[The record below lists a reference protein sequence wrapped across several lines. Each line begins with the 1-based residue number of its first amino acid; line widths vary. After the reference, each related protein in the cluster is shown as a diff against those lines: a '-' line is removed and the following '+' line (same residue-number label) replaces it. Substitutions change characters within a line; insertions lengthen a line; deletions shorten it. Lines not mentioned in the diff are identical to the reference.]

1 MKSFFMLIF
10 IAFILGFVSINAQS
24 SISGMVTDKKVNDKL
39 EGVNIF
45 IPELQKGTVTN
56 SEGFYKI
63 EALPTGNF
71 TLQFSRVGYK
81 TKIEK
86 VVIAKKSVEV
96 NVQLEPTNIEMQQ
109 VVVVGNSISTLERT
123 PLKVEA
129 LSVEAL
135 RRSNSESLVGM
146 LSQLPGVAEMSNGV
160 GISRPVI
167 RGMSGYRTVSIINGI
182 KFDNQQFQDEHGF
195 GLDETGIGEVE
206 IIQGPASLIYGAGA
220 MGGVINLM
228 QEKNAPVGSTV
239 GDYNLKIFSNT
250 LGANSS
256 IGLKGTNNNLSW
268 QFHLG
273 GESHADYL
281 NGDNARVPNTRYT
294 GLTANGSVGYNNDW
308 MVSNLD
314 YIYSH
319 HIYGV
324 FELADLTN
332 PKDQSESHFER
343 GFDGPHH
350 IIDFHILS
358 LQNTFF
364 AGESK
369 FKLNLGFQNNHRQ
382 EIEAAG
388 ESDTSNMGELDLMLN
403 TFSYDAGWITP
414 VISSSTELTIGT
426 QGMFQNNKNEG
437 SRILIPDA
445 NTNEFSLYSY
455 LKSSFD
461 KFNIEGGLRYD
472 NNYIEAGNVYGP
484 YTAHPLNYNGQYPN
498 KLTYNT
504 FNGAAGASYSLTNN
518 LVFKLNFSTGFR
530 APDLAELFS
539 NGIHEGTNRYEI
551 GNVALSTE
559 KNFQT
564 DFGAVFQNSILR
576 IQANYFYNSI
586 KDYIYLQQ
594 SLSLMNIYTLFYYR
608 QADALIQ
615 GGEVSVDIKAL
626 DWLDFNSS
634 YSGLAGTFISGGYL
648 PYMPADKIISKL
660 TFDIP
665 DVGVLSGNYFTITMS
680 NYFDQNKT
688 AANETRTPGY
698 TLFEVSFGSRVH
710 WGLSYFDASLSVTN
724 LTGKDYYDHLSRLKP
739 YGIYNMGRN
748 IVLTFNYP
756 FSI

>member
-1 MKSFFMLIF
+1 MKSFFILIF

-39 EGVNIF
+39 EGVNIL

-63 EALPTGNF
+63 EVLPTGNF

-96 NVQLEPTNIEMQQ
+96 NVRLEPTNIEMQQ

-332 PKDQSESHFER
+332 PKDQGEDHFER

-388 ESDTSNMGELDLMLN
+388 ESDASNMGELDLMLN

-414 VISSSTELTIGT
+414 IISSATELTIGT
-426 QGMFQNNKNEG
+426 QGMFQNNKNDG
-437 SRILIPDA
+437 TRILIPDA
-445 NTNEFSLYSY
+445 NSNELSLYSY

-461 KFNIEGGLRYD
+461 KFDIEGGLRYD
-472 NNYIEAGNVYGP
+472 TKNITSSEMGTMGDMGYFSPENLSYKTI
-484 YTAHPLNYNGQYPN
+484 
-498 KLTYNT
+498 
-504 FNGAAGASYSLTNN
+504 NGAAGASYSLTNN
-518 LVFKLNFSTGFR
+518 IIVKLNLSTGFR
-530 APDLAELFS
+530 APDLAELTS
-539 NGIHEGTNRYEI
+539 NGIHEGTTRYEI
-551 GNVALSTE
+551 GDPALSTE
-559 KNFQT
+559 KNIQT
-564 DFGAVFQNSILR
+564 DIGAVFQNSILR
-576 IQANYFYNSI
+576 LQANYFYNSI

-615 GGEVSVDIKAL
+615 GGEVSADIKAL

-634 YSGLAGTFISGGYL
+634 YSGLAGTFKAGGFL
-648 PYMPADKIISKL
+648 PFMPADKIISKL
-660 TFDIP
+660 TFEIP

-688 AANETRTPGY
+688 AVNETRTPGY
-698 TLFEVSFGSRVH
+698 TLYDVSLGSRVH
-710 WGLSYFDASLSVTN
+710 WGSSYFDASLSVTN
-724 LTGKDYYDHLSRLKP
+724 LTGKDYYDHLSLLKP
-739 YGIYNMGRN
+739 YGIYDMGRN